1 MTDRLDTM
9 RAMAA
14 RQPNNALVRF
24 GLANEL
30 LKANLLEEA
39 ATELAAYLAAYD
51 DEGNGWL
58 RYCDTLSRWDVMT
71 RRGRRRCV
79 ARRPPRALGTARSCR
94 NSTSGATDANG
105 AFVLALPMKSEGA
118 RAGRCVRRH

>member
-58 RYCDTLSRWDVMT
+58 RYCDTLV
-71 RRGRRRCV
+71 
-79 ARRPPRALGTARSCR
+79 ALGRH
-94 NSTSGATDANG
+94 D
-105 AFVLALPMKSEGA
+105 EA
-118 RAGRCVRRH
+118 RAAAERGKDAAFRFGHGTLTQEFEERGY

>member
-1 MTDRLDTM
+1 MTDRLATM

-14 RQPNNALVRF
+14 RQPGNALVRF

-39 ATELAAYLAAYD
+39 ATELQAYLESYD

-58 RYCDTLSRWDVMT
+58 RYCDTLV
-71 RRGRRRCV
+71 
-79 ARRPPRALGTARSCR
+79 ALGRH
-94 NSTSGATDANG
+94 D
-105 AFVLALPMKSEGA
+105 EA
-118 RAGRCVRRH
+118 RAAAVRGKDAAARYGHGGMVQEFEERGY